1 MMDCRTQPPS
11 QRRIFHI
18 STTGMQ
24 NVTEDGGVKKKITVH
39 GSGHRVPRHATVAF
53 HCTTYVQSSCTERV
67 DSSTMRNT
75 PFRCDIKDAGV
86 PGLRIALRSMR
97 VGEECQVRVTP
108 EYGYGD
114 VGCGN
119 RIPPSAVLYFELTL
133 LEYVETHD
141 DGAMSSE
148 ECSKL
153 PFSKLFKVCCLKYRD
168 ANRFLAAKNYV
179 AADRGYA
186 DAAKLLESAL
196 EPPDDEQRNQRR
208 GLLIK
213 LYHKLAYCGLKIHDP
228 KMAVASCRSVLR
240 LDPADPRALYRCA
253 VGLRELGEYEE
264 AARMQRRAFVLK
276 PRSEHVMNELVLLE
290 DDDFVELARDKRVQR
305 CLGSALEALDLS
317 VTRRR
322 LAIEQGVD
330 PYTRRDIDK
339 YLGLLATV
347 GSPGRE
353 MLFTRNFS
361 KDDLAYVR
369 MTCDDLR
376 LPYYPIPGGL
386 RVRRPSV

>member
-1 MMDCRTQPPS
+1 
-11 QRRIFHI
+11 
-18 STTGMQ
+18 
-24 NVTEDGGVKKKITVH
+24 
-39 GSGHRVPRHATVAF
+39 
-53 HCTTYVQSSCTERV
+53 
-67 DSSTMRNT
+67 MRNT

-208 GLLIK
+208 GLLK
-213 LYHKLAYCGLKIHDP
+213 LYTNWRI
-228 KMAVASCRSVLR
+228 
-240 LDPADPRALYRCA
+240 AD
-253 VGLRELGEYEE
+253 
-264 AARMQRRAFVLK
+264 
-276 PRSEHVMNELVLLE
+276 
-290 DDDFVELARDKRVQR
+290 
-305 CLGSALEALDLS
+305 
-317 VTRRR
+317 
-322 LAIEQGVD
+322 
-330 PYTRRDIDK
+330 
-339 YLGLLATV
+339 
-347 GSPGRE
+347 
-353 MLFTRNFS
+353 
-361 KDDLAYVR
+361 
-369 MTCDDLR
+369 
-376 LPYYPIPGGL
+376 
-386 RVRRPSV
+386 